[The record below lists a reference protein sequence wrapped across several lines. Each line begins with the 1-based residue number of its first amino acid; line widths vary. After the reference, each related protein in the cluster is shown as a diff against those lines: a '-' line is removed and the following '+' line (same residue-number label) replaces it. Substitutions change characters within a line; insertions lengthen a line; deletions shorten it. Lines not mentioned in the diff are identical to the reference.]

1 MTGIKALP
9 DPHYLCAAVQ
19 AADPLNADV
28 LLTDLAAMNERAD
41 TTALWAL
48 QRELTH
54 RTLTLLAARSLS
66 GVESLAVMRDIGIVL
81 GSVKRHGTEPLEVTP
96 DLSPAL
102 LALGWQTG
110 LIPRDTVQHYT
121 AWNPRGE
128 RRRRYTDDPQE
139 QHLQDAVSTVFP
151 QLSASL
157 TISSEL
163 SELDPRDSRFAPLM
177 SCLDGI
183 TVSMVTTIDT
193 VVRSV
198 SPVFFA
204 QVLRPYFEE
213 ITIAGTTYLGPAAAQ
228 VPLWL
233 VDLCLWASDRNADGY
248 RKFLDDSLPYALP
261 SWRAFHDA
269 HHRHPSIVTRLT
281 TGFAAEPQ
289 NADLER
295 SAEATARL
303 LRTLKTFRGRHIGIA
318 KKAYADDVRLYEN
331 GSGGAPVALLKE
343 ILDLTRENETLLNKP
358 TTSHRPVAAAR

>member
-1 MTGIKALP
+1 M
-9 DPHYLCAAVQ
+9 
-19 AADPLNADV
+19 NAS
-28 LLTDLAAMNERAD
+28 AD
-41 TTALWAL
+41 TTALWSL

-54 RTLTLLAARSLS
+54 RTLALLASRSLS
-66 GVESLAVMRDIGIVL
+66 GTESLAVMRDIGIVL

-121 AWNPRGE
+121 AWNPRDE
-128 RRRRYTDDPQE
+128 RRRRYTNDPQE
-139 QHLQDAVSTVFP
+139 QHLQDAVATVFP

-157 TISSEL
+157 TISNEL
-163 SELDPRDSRFAPLM
+163 SRLDPRDARFAPLM
-177 SCLDGI
+177 SSLDG
-183 TVSMVTTIDT
+183 TTLSMVTTIDT
-193 VVRSV
+193 VVRTV
-198 SPVFFA
+198 SPIFFA

-213 ITIAGTTYLGPAAAQ
+213 ISVAGTTYLGPAAAQ

-248 RKFLDDSLPYALP
+248 RRFLDDSLPYALP
-261 SWRAFHDA
+261 SWRAFHDE
-269 HHRHPSIVTRLT
+269 HHRHPSIITRLVST
-281 TGFAAEPQ
+281 YAAEPQ
-289 NADLER
+289 NVDLHR

-358 TTSHRPVAAAR
+358 TAAHRQVAAAR